1 MPDKKKMSDMETR
14 LIYGSNLSRGA
25 IFISLTICGFGV
37 KKIGLYRPEI
47 FIAGDW
53 EFDHVPN
60 AFYFLFRF
68 LWCSLMWRENKMHW
82 VQIESL

>member
-1 MPDKKKMSDMETR
+1 MLQLDPVSFILIGTLMTMPDKKKMSDMETR

-47 FIAGDW
+47 FIAGD
-53 EFDHVPN
+53 
-60 AFYFLFRF
+60 
-68 LWCSLMWRENKMHW
+68 
-82 VQIESL
+82 